1 MSNVKPELTDVV
13 ANITAFGSIDTN
25 IQLIKDKA
33 VSIKNFYES
42 LVINEDDVKDMK
54 SEMAALNKTKD
65 VVKKYRIDIVKEF
78 NKPLDEFVAK
88 AKETEKLLSEAYDS
102 LKSQVKVFEDARL
115 EERKQEVIEYFNEYA
130 KSLDIDFVPFES
142 SGLSVGLSGSMK
154 SYKEACQNFLDRI
167 DSDLKLIYS
176 QDEDIINEVLVEYK
190 KSLNVGNAIIT
201 VKERKRA
208 LELEK
213 ERQEALNAL
222 KAKEEEVIKKVE
234 EVTAPK
240 EVVEPKKYTARFKVT
255 TTLDQLKDLK
265 KYMDLKGINYESIS

>member
-13 ANITAFGSIDTN
+13 ANITALGSIETN
-25 IQLIKDKA
+25 IALIKDRA
-33 VSIKNFYES
+33 LSIKSFYEN
-42 LVINEDDVKDMK
+42 LVIAEDDVKDMK
-54 SEMAALNKTKD
+54 AEMAALNKTKD

-78 NKPLDEFVAK
+78 NKPLDEFVAN

-115 EERKQEVIEYFNEYA
+115 EERKNEVIDYFNEYA
-130 KSLDIDFVPFES
+130 KSLDIEFVTFEN
-142 SGLSVGLSGSMK
+142 SGLTVGLSGSMK
-154 SYKEACQNFLDRI
+154 SYKEACKNFLDRI

-176 QDEDIINEVLVEYK
+176 QDEDSINEILVEYK

>member
-13 ANITAFGSIDTN
+13 ANITALGSIETN
-25 IQLIKDKA
+25 IALIKDRA
-33 VSIKNFYES
+33 LSIKSFYEN
-42 LVINEDDVKDMK
+42 LVIAEDDVKDMK
-54 SEMAALNKTKD
+54 AEMAALNKTKD

-78 NKPLDEFVAK
+78 NKPLDEFVAN

-154 SYKEACQNFLDRI
+154 SYKEACKNFLDRI

-176 QDEDIINEVLVEYK
+176 QDEESINEILVEYK

-222 KAKEEEVIKKVE
+222 KAKEEEVVKKVE

-265 KYMDLKGINYESIS
+265 KYMDLKGIKYESIS

>member
-13 ANITAFGSIDTN
+13 ANITALGSIETN
-25 IQLIKDKA
+25 IALIKDRA
-33 VSIKNFYES
+33 LSIKSFYEN
-42 LVINEDDVKDMK
+42 LVIAEDDVKDMK
-54 SEMAALNKTKD
+54 AEMAALNKTKD

-78 NKPLDEFVAK
+78 NKPLDEFVAN

-115 EERKQEVIEYFNEYA
+115 EERKNEVIDYFNEYA
-130 KSLDIDFVPFES
+130 KSLDIEFVPFES

-154 SYKEACQNFLDRI
+154 SYKEACKNFLDRI

-176 QDEDIINEVLVEYK
+176 QDEESINEILVEYK

>member
-13 ANITAFGSIDTN
+13 ANITALGSIETN
-25 IQLIKDKA
+25 IALIKDRA
-33 VSIKNFYES
+33 LSIKSFYEN
-42 LVINEDDVKDMK
+42 LVIAEDDVKDMK
-54 SEMAALNKTKD
+54 AEMAALNKTKD

-78 NKPLDEFVAK
+78 NKPLDEFVAN
-88 AKETEKLLSEAYDS
+88 AKETEKLLSEAHDS

-154 SYKEACQNFLDRI
+154 SYKEACKNFLDRI

-176 QDEDIINEVLVEYK
+176 QDEESINEILVEYK

-222 KAKEEEVIKKVE
+222 KAKEEEVVKKVE

>member
-13 ANITAFGSIDTN
+13 ANITALGSIETN
-25 IQLIKDKA
+25 IALIKDRA
-33 VSIKNFYES
+33 LSIKSFYEN
-42 LVINEDDVKDMK
+42 LVIAEDDVKDMK
-54 SEMAALNKTKD
+54 AEMAALNKTKD

-78 NKPLDEFVAK
+78 NKPLDEFVAN

-154 SYKEACQNFLDRI
+154 SYKEACKNFLERI

-176 QDEDIINEVLVEYK
+176 QDEESINEILVEYK

-222 KAKEEEVIKKVE
+222 KAKEEEVVKKVE

>member
-13 ANITAFGSIDTN
+13 ANITALGSIETN
-25 IQLIKDKA
+25 IALIKDRA
-33 VSIKNFYES
+33 LSIKSFYEN
-42 LVINEDDVKDMK
+42 LVIAEDDVKDMK
-54 SEMAALNKTKD
+54 AEMAALNKTKD

-78 NKPLDEFVAK
+78 NKPLDEFVAN

-154 SYKEACQNFLDRI
+154 SYKEACKNFLDRI

-176 QDEDIINEVLVEYK
+176 QDEESINEILVEYK

>member
-13 ANITAFGSIDTN
+13 ANITALGSIETN
-25 IQLIKDKA
+25 IALIKDRA
-33 VSIKNFYES
+33 LSIKSFYEN
-42 LVINEDDVKDMK
+42 LVIAEDDVKDMK
-54 SEMAALNKTKD
+54 AEMAALNKTKD

-78 NKPLDEFVAK
+78 NKPLDEFIAN

-154 SYKEACQNFLDRI
+154 SYKEACKNFLDRI

-176 QDEDIINEVLVEYK
+176 QDEESINEILVEYK

>member
-13 ANITAFGSIDTN
+13 ANITALGSIETN
-25 IQLIKDKA
+25 IALIKDRA
-33 VSIKNFYES
+33 LSIKSFYEN
-42 LVINEDDVKDMK
+42 LVIAEDDVKDMK
-54 SEMAALNKTKD
+54 AEMAALNKTKD

-78 NKPLDEFVAK
+78 NKPLDEFVAN
-88 AKETEKLLSEAYDS
+88 AKETEKLLSEDYDS

-115 EERKQEVIEYFNEYA
+115 EERKNEVIDYFNEYA
-130 KSLDIDFVPFES
+130 KSLDIEFVTFEN
-142 SGLSVGLSGSMK
+142 SGLTVGLSGSMK
-154 SYKEACQNFLDRI
+154 SYKEACKNFLDRI

-176 QDEDIINEVLVEYK
+176 QDEDSINEILVEYK

>member
-13 ANITAFGSIDTN
+13 ANITALGSIETN
-25 IQLIKDKA
+25 IALIKDRA
-33 VSIKNFYES
+33 LSIKSFYEN
-42 LVINEDDVKDMK
+42 LVIAEDDVKDMK
-54 SEMAALNKTKD
+54 AEMAALNKTKD

-78 NKPLDEFVAK
+78 NKPLDEFVAN

-115 EERKQEVIEYFNEYA
+115 EERKAEVIDYFNEYA
-130 KSLDIDFVPFES
+130 KSLEIDFVLFEN
-142 SGLSVGLSGSMK
+142 SGLTVGLSGSMK
-154 SYKEACQNFLDRI
+154 SYKEACKNFLDRI
-167 DSDLKLIYS
+167 DSDLKLINS
-176 QDEDIINEVLVEYK
+176 QDEEIINEILVEYK

-222 KAKEEEVIKKVE
+222 KAKEEEVVKKVE

-265 KYMDLKGINYESIS
+265 KYMDLKGIDYESIS

>member
-1 MSNVKPELTDVV
+1 MSKVKPELTDVV

-65 VVKKYRIDIVKEF
+65 VVKKYRLDIVKEF
-78 NKPLDEFVAK
+78 NKPLDEFVAN

-115 EERKQEVIEYFNEYA
+115 QERKQEVVEYFDEYA
-130 KSLDIDFVPFES
+130 KSLDIDFVSFEN

-154 SYKEACQNFLDRI
+154 SYKEACRNFLDRI

-176 QDEDIINEVLVEYK
+176 QDEDIINEILVEYK

-208 LELEK
+208 LELER

-240 EVVEPKKYTARFKVT
+240 EVVEVKQYTARFKVT

-265 KYMDLKGINYESIS
+265 KYMEVKGITYESIS

>member
-1 MSNVKPELTDVV
+1 MSNVKPELSEVT
-13 ANITAFGSIDTN
+13 ASITALGSIDSN
-25 IQLIKDKA
+25 IELIKDKA
-33 VSIKNFYES
+33 AAIKNFYAN

-65 VVKKYRIDIVKEF
+65 VVKKYRLDIVKEF
-78 NKPLDEFVAK
+78 NKPLDEFVAN

-115 EERKQEVIEYFNEYA
+115 QERKQEVVEYFDEYA
-130 KSLDIDFVPFES
+130 KSLDIDFVPFENT
-142 SGLSVGLSGSMK
+142 GLSVGLSGSMK
-154 SYKEACQNFLDRI
+154 SYKEACRNFLDRI

-176 QDEDIINEVLVEYK
+176 QDEDIINEILVEYK

-208 LELEK
+208 LELER

-240 EVVEPKKYTARFKVT
+240 EVVEVKKYTARFKVT

-265 KYMDLKGINYESIS
+265 KYMEVKGITYESIS

>member
-13 ANITAFGSIDTN
+13 ANITALGSIETN
-25 IQLIKDKA
+25 IALIKDRA
-33 VSIKNFYES
+33 LSIKSFYEN
-42 LVINEDDVKDMK
+42 LVIAEDDVKDMK
-54 SEMAALNKTKD
+54 AEMAALNKTKD

-78 NKPLDEFVAK
+78 NKPLDEFVAN

-115 EERKQEVIEYFNEYA
+115 EERKNEVIDYFNEYA
-130 KSLDIDFVPFES
+130 KSLDIEFVSFEN
-142 SGLSVGLSGSMK
+142 SGLTVGLSGSMK
-154 SYKEACQNFLDRI
+154 SYKEACKNFLDRI

-176 QDEDIINEVLVEYK
+176 QDEESINEILVEYK

>member
-13 ANITAFGSIDTN
+13 ANITALGSIETN
-25 IQLIKDKA
+25 IALIKDRA
-33 VSIKNFYES
+33 LSIKSFYEN
-42 LVINEDDVKDMK
+42 LVIAEDDVKDMK

-78 NKPLDEFVAK
+78 NKPLDEFVAN

-115 EERKQEVIEYFNEYA
+115 EERKAEVVDYFNEYA
-130 KSLDIDFVPFES
+130 KSLEIDFVTFEN
-142 SGLSVGLSGSMK
+142 SGLTVGLSGSMK
-154 SYKEACQNFLDRI
+154 SYKEACKNFLDRI

-176 QDEDIINEVLVEYK
+176 QDEESINEILVEYK

>member
-1 MSNVKPELTDVV
+1 MSNVKPELSEVT
-13 ANITAFGSIDTN
+13 ANIIALGSIDSN
-25 IQLIKDKA
+25 IELIKDKA
-33 VSIKNFYES
+33 NAIKNFYAN

-65 VVKKYRIDIVKEF
+65 VVKKYRLDIVKEF
-78 NKPLDEFVAK
+78 NKPLDEFVAN

-115 EERKQEVIEYFNEYA
+115 QERKQEVVEYFDEYA
-130 KSLDIDFVPFES
+130 KSLDIDFVSFEN

-154 SYKEACQNFLDRI
+154 SYKEACRNFLDRI

-176 QDEDIINEVLVEYK
+176 QDEDIINEILVEYK

-208 LELEK
+208 LELER

-240 EVVEPKKYTARFKVT
+240 EVVEVKQYTARFKVT

-265 KYMDLKGINYESIS
+265 KYMEVKGITYESIS

>member
-13 ANITAFGSIDTN
+13 ANITALGSIETN
-25 IQLIKDKA
+25 IALIKDRA
-33 VSIKNFYES
+33 LSIKSFYEN
-42 LVINEDDVKDMK
+42 LVIAEDDVKDMK
-54 SEMAALNKTKD
+54 AEMAALNKTKD

-78 NKPLDEFVAK
+78 NKPLDEFVAN

-115 EERKQEVIEYFNEYA
+115 EERKNEVIDYFNEYA
-130 KSLDIDFVPFES
+130 KSLDIEFVSFEN
-142 SGLSVGLSGSMK
+142 SGLTVGLSGSMK
-154 SYKEACQNFLDRI
+154 SYKEACKNFLDRI

-176 QDEDIINEVLVEYK
+176 QDEESINEILVEYK

-240 EVVEPKKYTARFKVT
+240 EAVEPKKYTARFKVT

>member
-13 ANITAFGSIDTN
+13 ANITALGSIETN
-25 IQLIKDKA
+25 IALIKDRA
-33 VSIKNFYES
+33 LSIKSFYEN
-42 LVINEDDVKDMK
+42 LVIAEDDVKDMK
-54 SEMAALNKTKD
+54 AEMAALNKTKD

-78 NKPLDEFVAK
+78 NKPLDEFVAN

-154 SYKEACQNFLDRI
+154 SYKEACKNFLDRI

-176 QDEDIINEVLVEYK
+176 QDEESINEILVEYK

-222 KAKEEEVIKKVE
+222 KAKEEEVVKKVE

>member
-13 ANITAFGSIDTN
+13 ANITALGSIETN
-25 IQLIKDKA
+25 ISLIKDRA
-33 VSIKNFYES
+33 LSIKSFYEN
-42 LVINEDDVKDMK
+42 LVIAEDDVKDMK
-54 SEMAALNKTKD
+54 AEMAALNKTKD

-78 NKPLDEFVAK
+78 NKPLDEFVAN

-115 EERKQEVIEYFNEYA
+115 EERKAEVIDYFNEYA
-130 KSLDIDFVPFES
+130 KSLDIEFVPFEN
-142 SGLSVGLSGSMK
+142 SGITVGLSGSMK
-154 SYKEACQNFLDRI
+154 SYKEACKNFLDRI
-167 DSDLKLIYS
+167 DSDLKLISS
-176 QDEDIINEVLVEYK
+176 QDEDIINEILVEYK